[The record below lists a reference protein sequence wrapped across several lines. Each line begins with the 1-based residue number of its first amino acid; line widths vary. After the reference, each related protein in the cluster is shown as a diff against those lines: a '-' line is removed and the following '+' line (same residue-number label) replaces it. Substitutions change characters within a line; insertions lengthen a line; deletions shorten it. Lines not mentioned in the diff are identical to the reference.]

1 MRSVLTILLLLILIG
16 FILLY
21 IMGRIPTLE
30 SFRGSE
36 GYGGWWGFSAT
47 SHVTEEPEAIVIKE
61 QPCSTDFD
69 CSSGH
74 CGMFGMC
81 TNGLSLPNN

>member
-1 MRSVLTILLLLILIG
+1 MRSAITILLLLIPIG

-21 IMGRIPTLE
+21 MMGRIPTLE

-36 GYGGWWGFSAT
+36 GYGGGWGFSGT
-47 SHVTEEPEAIVIKE
+47 SLDSEEPEAVVMKE

-69 CSSGH
+69 CPSGH
-74 CGMFGMC
+74 CGASGMC
-81 TNGLSLPNN
+81 TNGLSL